1 MVDFPAAVFELDG
14 VEYVKHFMEHDVL
27 DDERRGIGTVEEAA
41 EDDGLVGGVPVAEVG
56 SGGGAAPG
64 EGDRGDGA
72 VEVAG
77 VDVVEELL
85 EVVVVAGGAA
95 GVFAAIGLAE
105 AFEVGADGRGVE
117 PGAVAGLELRGGAA
131 AKDFGDED
139 FGEGFEDAIRSAAE
153 GFGEAD
159 VHFAVAEAEGGDGV
173 GVGAPAE
180 ADGVDFGGRA
190 ADFEPHLAVNT
201 PESLLGSLAIAVLEF
216 K

>member
-1 MVDFPAAVFELDG
+1 MDLAATVLEFDG
-14 VEYVKHFMEHDVL
+14 VEDVEHLVKHDVL
-27 DDERRGIGTVEEAA
+27 DGEGRGIGAVEEAA
-41 EDDGLVGGVPVAEVG
+41 EDDGLMGGVPVAEVG

-64 EGDRGDGA
+64 EGDRGDCA

-85 EVVVVAGGAA
+85 EVVVVAGGAT
-95 GVFAAIGLAE
+95 GVFAAVGLAE
-105 AFEVGADGRGVE
+105 PFEVGADGSGVE
-117 PGAVAGLELRGGAA
+117 PGAVAGLEFRGRTA
-131 AKDFGDED
+131 AKNLGDED
-139 FGEGFEDAIRSAAE
+139 FGKGFKDAIGSAAK

-159 VHFAVAEAEGGDGV
+159 VHVAVAEAEGGNRV
-173 GVGAPAE
+173 GIGTPAE

-201 PESLLGSLAIAVLEF
+201 PESLLGGLAVAVLEF

>member
-1 MVDFPAAVFELDG
+1 MNLTAAVFKLGG
-14 VEYVKHFMEHDVL
+14 VENVEHFVKHDVL
-27 DDERRGIGTVEEAA
+27 HGEAGGIGAVEKAA
-41 EDDGLVGGVPVAEVG
+41 EDDGLVGRVPVAEVG

-64 EGDRGDGA
+64 EGNSGDRA

-77 VDVVEELL
+77 VNVVEELL
-85 EVVVVAGGAA
+85 EVVVIAGGAA
-95 GVFAAIGLAE
+95 GVFAAVGLAE
-105 AFEVGADGRGVE
+105 AFEVGADGGGVE
-117 PGAVAGLELRGGAA
+117 PDAVAGLEFRSRAA
-131 AKDFGDED
+131 SENFGDED
-139 FGEGFEDAIRSAAE
+139 FGKGFKNAIGSVTE

-159 VHFAVAEAEGGDGV
+159 VHFAVAKAEGGDGV

-201 PESLLGSLAIAVLEF
+201 PESLLGGLAIAVLEF